1 MRLSR
6 VFRLAVCVLASVC
19 PAVVHGQEIAQDP
32 GANAAIHLGPVGITP
47 QLSLRNIGI
56 DSNVLNASGNPQ
68 RDFTATFAPGA
79 DVWLSISRARLHSRT
94 DVGWIYFKD
103 LVDQRSFDVNE
114 QARLDLVLTRIVPHA
129 GGGYLRTRQ
138 RPSLEIDARALRTTK
153 SADAGML
160 FRLGPKLSVDIGA
173 ARRIY
178 EFEEDQAIED
188 VRLATALNRT
198 EQDVTGTVR
207 YVLTPLTT
215 FFVTI
220 TDQRDRFEF
229 SPLRDSNSSRLAPG
243 FEFKPFAL
251 ISGKASVGYRR
262 FDALA
267 LGVPDYAGLVALV
280 DVSYIA
286 RDATRVSVAY
296 SRDVEYSYEAA
307 SPYYVTNGGGVT
319 VTQAI
324 GMVWDL
330 VGRVSRTT
338 LSYQAVAGLTGD
350 GLEIA
355 SRRDRVFTYGGG
367 LGCRTGADVRF
378 GLDVDWTERSS
389 ILAGHS
395 YTGFKLGGSVTY
407 GF

>member
-1 MRLSR
+1 
-6 VFRLAVCVLASVC
+6 
-19 PAVVHGQEIAQDP
+19 
-32 GANAAIHLGPVGITP
+32 
-47 QLSLRNIGI
+47 
-56 DSNVLNASGNPQ
+56 
-68 RDFTATFAPGA
+68 
-79 DVWLSISRARLHSRT
+79 
-94 DVGWIYFKD
+94 
-103 LVDQRSFDVNE
+103 
-114 QARLDLVLTRIVPHA
+114 
-129 GGGYLRTRQ
+129 
-138 RPSLEIDARALRTTK
+138 
-153 SADAGML
+153 ML